1 MNNEEIIMKI
11 AKNSR
16 GIEVAADAENLITGD
31 EVEKVVI
38 DLLSDPETFK
48 EIERDAL
55 IEAKKT
61 LYNSCKGEDVLA
73 MEKLMKVNLSQ
84 FLYKGISD
92 NQYIVHG
99 AGYGPLEELSEC
111 GPSLLYP
118 DAKTAIKQG
127 LIETWGDNIYQEA
140 EDEYIETTIRSARNG
155 IHARSSHAHQH
166 GQGCPSPCT

>member
-16 GIEVAADAENLITGD
+16 GIEVAANAENLITGD

-55 IEAKKT
+55 IEAKKA
-61 LYNSCKGEDVLA
+61 LYNSCKGEDVVA
-73 MEKLMKVNLSQ
+73 IEKLMKVNLCQ
-84 FLYKGISD
+84 FLYEGISE
-92 NQYIVHG
+92 NQYIQHG
-99 AGYGPLEELSEC
+99 ADCCPLTELSDC
-111 GPSLLYP
+111 GPSDFCP

-127 LIETWGDNIYQEA
+127 LIETWGDNIFREA
-140 EDEYIETTIRSARNG
+140 EDEYFEIICNSRLK
-155 IHARSSHAHQH
+155 
-166 GQGCPSPCT
+166 QGV

>member
-55 IEAKKT
+55 IEAKKAI
-61 LYNSCKGEDVLA
+61 YNSFKGEDVVT
-73 MEKLMKVNLSQ
+73 MEKLIKVNLCQ
-84 FLYKGISD
+84 FLYEGISE

-99 AGYGPLEELSEC
+99 AACGPLTELSDC
-111 GPSLLYP
+111 GPTYFCP

-127 LIETWGDNIYQEA
+127 LIETWGDNIFREA
-140 EDEYIETTIRSARNG
+140 EDEYIETICNRRLKKG
-155 IHARSSHAHQH
+155 V
-166 GQGCPSPCT
+166 

>member
-1 MNNEEIIMKI
+1 MNREEIIMKI

-16 GIEVAADAENLITGD
+16 GIAVANLITED
-31 EVEKVVI
+31 EVENVVI
-38 DLLSDPETFK
+38 DLLSNPETFK

-55 IEAKKT
+55 IEAKKAI
-61 LYNSCKGEDVLA
+61 YNSSKGEDVLE
-73 MEKLMKVNLSQ
+73 MEKLIKVNLSQ

-118 DAKTAIKQG
+118 DAKAAIKKG
-127 LIETWGDNIYQEA
+127 LIDTWGDNIFQEA
-140 EDEYIETTIRSARNG
+140 EDEYIEIIYNSRYKKECN
-155 IHARSSHAHQH
+155 
-166 GQGCPSPCT
+166 